1 MNHQELKNIPPHKI
15 YRQDDLTIELN
26 CRGLN
31 EYAKA
36 SYPAKYGL
44 FSRLETRDWVFEFNL
59 NDDICHAKSK
69 QNDWIH
75 PSEWLKRTM
84 GNDWVYYSTGGYS
97 GVFEAIGE
105 YYLPNLTYPTNSLI
119 GGKPFEHEPVR
130 TIANHWPDI
139 LSKISNRDMPA
150 PFSRWLDRVQ
160 SRRPEDLKQTAD
172 SLFHINGARVTV
184 MPPDARHVDYNI
196 IPITI
201 SDGCLYKCR
210 FCEIKNKKPFSIRS
224 RENIFN
230 QIQALKKLYSKDLV
244 NQNAIFLGEHD
255 ALNTPSDLILQA
267 IEQALFSFQ
276 FDRSYMQ
283 GRYLFMFA
291 SADSLLQTP
300 DHFFEQLGKMYLQT
314 FINVGLESYDPETL
328 EILGKPISSQKVGQ
342 AFEKIQTIND
352 QFPFVEITCNFV
364 MDKTLPQAHTT
375 ALISLLRDRVS
386 RPRPKGAVYLSPLTF
401 SRPSR
406 EALYDFYKLKLMS
419 RFPTFL
425 YIIQRL

>member
-1 MNHQELKNIPPHKI
+1 MNDQEHKNAHSHQTFKL
-15 YRQDDLTIELN
+15 DDLAVELN

-31 EYAKA
+31 TYTKA
-36 SYPAKYGL
+36 SYPVKYGL
-44 FSRLETRDWVFEFNL
+44 FSRLETREYIFEFNL
-59 NDDICHAKSK
+59 NDDIIQAKSK
-69 QNDWIH
+69 QKDWIH

-105 YYLPNLTYPTNSLI
+105 YYLPNLTYPTNSLL
-119 GGKPFEHEPVR
+119 GGKPFEHGPVR

-139 LSKISNRDMPA
+139 LSKISGRDMPE
-150 PFSRWLDRVQ
+150 PFSRWLNRVQ

-172 SLFHINGARVTV
+172 RLFQINGARVTV
-184 MPPDARHVDYNI
+184 MPPDARHVDYHF

-224 RENIFN
+224 RENIFS
-230 QIQALKKLYSKDLV
+230 QIRDLKKLYNKDLV
-244 NQNAIFLGEHD
+244 NYNAIFLGEHD
-255 ALNTPSDLILQA
+255 ALNTPFDLIIQIVRHA
-267 IEQALFSFQ
+267 VYSFEL
-276 FDRSYMQ
+276 DRSYMQ
-283 GRYLFMFA
+283 GSCLFMFA

-300 DHFFEQLGKMYLQT
+300 TDFFKQLGSLGLQT

-328 EILGKPISSQKVGQ
+328 EILGKPITSRKVGK
-342 AFEKIQTIND
+342 AFEKMQAIND
-352 QFPFVEITCNFV
+352 RFPFVEITCNFV
-364 MDKTLPQAHTT
+364 MDKTLPESHTT
-375 ALISLLRDRVS
+375 ALASLLRERVS

-401 SRPSR
+401 SSPSR

-419 RFPTFL
+419 RFPTYL